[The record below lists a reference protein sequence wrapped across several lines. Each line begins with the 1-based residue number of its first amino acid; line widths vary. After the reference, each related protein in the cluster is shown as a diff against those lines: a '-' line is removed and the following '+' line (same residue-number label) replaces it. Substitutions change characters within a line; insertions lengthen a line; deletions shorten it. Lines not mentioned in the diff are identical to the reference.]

1 MRTNNR
7 SYRKC
12 INCAHWN
19 DGTSE
24 CDYVLTCLANDW
36 DPEPSALEALDI
48 GSSCASH
55 NCTEYE
61 DSGIN

>member
-1 MRTNNR
+1 MP
-7 SYRKC
+7 KC
-12 INCAHWN
+12 IECAHWN
-19 DGTSE
+19 DASGD
-24 CDYVLTCLANDW
+24 CGYVLICLANNW

-61 DSGIN
+61 ELS